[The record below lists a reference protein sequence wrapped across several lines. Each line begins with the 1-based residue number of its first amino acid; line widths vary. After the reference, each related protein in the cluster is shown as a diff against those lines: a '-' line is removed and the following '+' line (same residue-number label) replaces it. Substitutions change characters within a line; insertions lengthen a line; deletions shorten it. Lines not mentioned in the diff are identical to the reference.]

1 VEALK
6 AVSLATRWR
15 PLFRDPL
22 LAFTSYRMQS
32 RLPDTT
38 NGSTHPSARRI
49 LHVSTRRS
57 WATFVAGMS
66 QLSKISILKLIAS
79 KLPVALEVPDSM
91 IFVRSSQVPMS
102 LADADSFCRPT
113 PVTSR
118 MRLVLQSFS
127 PERKRTMS
135 TDTSDENDRD
145 TPHVNRQKED
155 KR

>member
-1 VEALK
+1 
-6 AVSLATRWR
+6 
-15 PLFRDPL
+15 
-22 LAFTSYRMQS
+22 
-32 RLPDTT
+32 
-38 NGSTHPSARRI
+38 
-49 LHVSTRRS
+49 
-57 WATFVAGMS
+57 MS

-79 KLPVALEVPDSM
+79 KLPVALEVPDSV

-113 PVTSR
+113 PATSR
-118 MRLVLQSFS
+118 MRLVLQFS

>member
-1 VEALK
+1 
-6 AVSLATRWR
+6 
-15 PLFRDPL
+15 
-22 LAFTSYRMQS
+22 
-32 RLPDTT
+32 
-38 NGSTHPSARRI
+38 
-49 LHVSTRRS
+49 LHVGTRRS

-113 PVTSR
+113 PATSR